1 MSQTRDPDRLIR
13 AYLDEGRTELSDRT
27 YDAVRAGIDRTRQ
40 RRVLGRWNERRVPSV
55 ARFGIA
61 AVAVLMAGAVGV
73 AVIAER
79 STGGDDSG
87 SLGLV
92 SAQVRSEWV
101 TDDSVAFTVERDPS
115 DGAAYYWRAVTYDRL
130 DLHGF
135 GTSSTKSLER
145 PAGSPILEG
154 TADEPTEIGTRVV
167 TFTVR
172 PVGFSQRTIMS
183 PATPIGVDTAT
194 RLSTVGADGY
204 FATLDRSTGSSPY
217 TVTAR
222 VPIRG
227 EGQGQLDHAALLAAG
242 TNYPADVRAMY
253 THLSPGMWGPNLE
266 LLQQKVVAAAMTSE
280 PIDVAQALQAE
291 LRSTSYTYA
300 TDMRDVDCASMST
313 AECFA
318 TVKRGFC
325 QWYAPT
331 MAVVLRH
338 LGIPARIVVGFLPGE
353 RSGDTEVVRNLN
365 AHAWVEVYF
374 PGHGWV
380 TFDPTGGQ
388 ATQLPSPTPNPVATP

>member
-1 MSQTRDPDRLIR
+1 MTQTRDPDRLIR
-13 AYLDEGRTELSDRT
+13 AFLEEGRTELSDRT
-27 YDAVRAGIDRTRQ
+27 YDAVRVGIDRTRQ
-40 RRVLGRWNERRVPSV
+40 RRVLGRWNEPRVPTV

-61 AVAVLMAGAVGV
+61 AAVVVMVGAVGV

-79 STGGDDSG
+79 STGRDAPG

-92 SAQVRSEWV
+92 SAEVRSEWV
-101 TDDSVAFTVERDPS
+101 TDDSVAFTVERDPT
-115 DGAAYYWRAVTYDRL
+115 DHAAYYWRALTYDRL
-130 DLHGF
+130 DLHGYSA
-135 GTSSTKSLER
+135 SSTKSLER
-145 PAGSPILEG
+145 AAGSPILEG
-154 TADEPTEIGTRVV
+154 TADDPPEIGTRVV
-167 TFTVR
+167 TFAV
-172 PVGFSQRTIMS
+172 S
-183 PATPIGVDTAT
+183 PAGFTGSTILSPAAPTEVDTAI

-204 FATLDRSTGSSPY
+204 FATLDRTGSGPY

-222 VPIRG
+222 VPVAA
-227 EGQGQLDHAALLAAG
+227 EGPGQLDRSALLAAG
-242 TNYPADVRAMY
+242 TNYPTEVRAFY
-253 THLSPGMWGPNLE
+253 TQLARGTWGPNLE
-266 LLQQKVVAAAMTSE
+266 LLEQKILAAAKTRE
-280 PIDVAQALQAE
+280 PIDVAQALESE

-300 TDMRDVDCASMST
+300 TDMRDVDCAAIST

-353 RSGDTEVVRNLN
+353 RSGDTEVVRNRN

-380 TFDPTGGQ
+380 TFDPTAGNLPGQ
-388 ATQLPSPTPNPVATP
+388 FPAPPPASPSH